1 MQIAIYIYAILYM
14 VFVMGYK
21 LSNIVLVASI
31 VFLSYKFIPE
41 SVYKQVLEQVLE
53 HPTFKKIYPGY
64 DKLLNFQF
72 LIENKVYLSY
82 YLAILG
88 IIIYIFL
95 RVRRVYLGVSS
106 FFGDVSSELGLLC
119 NSRTR
124 FIFPLLIPLYNPI
137 FLICFL
143 LPLRMLL
150 YRLGSINSNSNDP
163 NEMDKK
169 GNEYLSKA
177 FYVYYTV
184 SVLYLYIVMFR
195 ACRTE
200 APPVPVTEAPPVTEE
215 LSVTEAPPI
224 TATEATP

>member
-1 MQIAIYIYAILYM
+1 
-14 VFVMGYK
+14 MGYK

-41 SVYKQVLEQVLE
+41 TIYKQVLE

-72 LIENKVYLSY
+72 LIENKIYLSY

-88 IIIYIFL
+88 IIIYIFFK
-95 RVRRVYLGVSS
+95 VKSVYLGVSS

-150 YRLGSINSNSNDP
+150 YKLGSVNANSNDP
-163 NEMDKK
+163 SEIDKK

-177 FYVYYTV
+177 FYIYYTV
-184 SVLYLYIVMFR
+184 SVLYLYIAMFR
-195 ACRTE
+195 ACRVPEEVTATATQAPSVSE
-200 APPVPVTEAPPVTEE
+200 APSATETP
-215 LSVTEAPPI
+215 S
-224 TATEATP
+224 ATEATP